1 MFTVRLV
8 LLTHFFYRKM
18 SYNFIYFIMYS
29 IVIRS
34 FLIHTSQGISQRN
47 LEKIPY
53 IIGFGGNPDFDTI
66 VEFPTVSLTF
76 CYSLPLIRS
85 IIFFFDSLIFSICLH
100 ADWSKE
106 CYDFH
111 CFHSKLK
118 IITLLFYW
126 PISMQNADR
135 YVVNRSKSHRVNS
148 CWKKLV

>member
-1 MFTVRLV
+1 MLAKLEFILKFCKSPIFLYFLNPRLFTVRLV
-8 LLTHFFYRKM
+8 LLPKFFYRKK

-76 CYSLPLIRS
+76 CYSLPLIRRVLCKKS
-85 IIFFFDSLIFSICLH
+85 G
-100 ADWSKE
+100 KN
-106 CYDFH
+106 
-111 CFHSKLK
+111 
-118 IITLLFYW
+118 
-126 PISMQNADR
+126 ISYCDI
-135 YVVNRSKSHRVNS
+135 
-148 CWKKLV
+148 